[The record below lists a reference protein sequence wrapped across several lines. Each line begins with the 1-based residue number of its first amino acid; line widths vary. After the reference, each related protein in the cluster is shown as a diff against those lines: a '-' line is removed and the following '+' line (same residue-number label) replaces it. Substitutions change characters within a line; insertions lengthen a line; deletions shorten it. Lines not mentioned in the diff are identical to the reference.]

1 MKKVIFVFIFLMSLA
16 VASFAQ
22 IKKKV
27 KVSRKQGI
35 QNIMVNKVI
44 WGTAETYGHLLSY
57 ELTTEIKDLKGVKI
71 ASAKFNTQTPTEEEI
86 AKCQALSKTSVAY
99 MVFIVSGMPDG
110 ETVFPYYSGGKHR
123 PKGIKEWS
131 TYNSAGYFW
140 LQIFGMLPPK
150 TSPTKMEKA
159 FKVLAAA
166 YAAARAARF
175 EHGEQPVV

>member
-71 ASAKFNTQTPTEEEI
+71 ASAKFNTQTPAEEEI
-86 AKCQALSKTSVAY
+86 PYIVLTFTNSQRVVYKKTNSFYFGDEIANFLVDNDALTIEGLNKAGEDKMVAL
-99 MVFIVSGMPDG
+99 
-110 ETVFPYYSGGKHR
+110 YSTR
-123 PKGIKEWS
+123 
-131 TYNSAGYFW
+131 
-140 LQIFGMLPPK
+140 PPK
-150 TSPTKMEKA
+150 
-159 FKVLAAA
+159 
-166 YAAARAARF
+166 
-175 EHGEQPVV
+175 